1 MKPSLLAAALCC
13 AAASAW
19 AVGAAPAASPPASS
33 QPAAAAASAFLEESP
48 LATVE
53 FLDGKV
59 TVTRDGEPLKG
70 VSIGDELYDED
81 LLSTGADGSLVLA
94 LAPATGMRGTI
105 RVSPKSSFY
114 LRSEPSGGGQKSQAE
129 LIAGQLSLKMKKL
142 AGEPS
147 FEVTSGSTV
156 MGVRGT
162 EFTVTSSPSGALLV
176 SCVEGEVAC
185 VEDGDAA
192 SAVPGQ
198 AVERREGARLR
209 RLAVAA
215 GEAEGFRQ
223 RWADEEAAAFRRD
236 APKAAKAIAQKYLE
250 LQAAFA
256 ESQEQAAGSEVLRRW
271 IAERK
276 AGAKGGRPD
285 LAALER
291 DLRELR
297 KLGPSL
303 LEGRRLLGQLERA
316 NAAVAALEE
325 ALAGDEA
332 VLKQEIRKGLTV
344 GDFFGKFAAERE
356 RLDRQVAWFR
366 QAGKLLKQR
375 ESLFERARSGG
386 PGGTPPPPPPGAPG
400 GAPPPPPP
408 GAPGEAPPPPK
419 P

>member
-59 TVTRDGEPLKG
+59 SVTRDGEPLKG
-70 VSIGDELYDED
+70 VSIGDELFDED

-114 LRSEPSGGGQKSQAE
+114 LRSEPSGGAQKSQAE

-162 EFTVTSSPSGALLV
+162 EFSVTSSPSGALLV

-236 APKAAKAIAQKYLE
+236 APRAAKAIAQKYLE
-250 LQAAFA
+250 LQAAFS

-285 LAALER
+285 LAAMER

-332 VLKQEIRKGLTV
+332 VLKQEIRKGITV

-375 ESLFERARSGG
+375 ESLLERARSGG

-400 GAPPPPPP
+400 
-408 GAPGEAPPPPK
+408 EAPPPPK